1 MRWSIHRSIRRSA
14 LRARCARRWDSVPL
28 LPMRLLIHADGMDD
42 TVTGT
47 HCVHGISKLRL
58 LLRSIF
64 EFHAS
69 VRARKTASGSEG
81 RRRGRGPQREY
92 DGRTH
97 QRQRDCGRTAADQ
110 QVKHFPPLC
119 WRRTRVAC
127 RARNRP
133 SRVRSCSRLNYPSLC
148 CAPVR
153 LSRRRWSVI
162 GGVLVAA
169 VFIAVA
175 VHAHSSRAASVLSA
189 VTPAKGE
196 ASQLFRGS
204 E

>member
-1 MRWSIHRSIRRSA
+1 MLKKAVRKVVYYYTVQTLKYWYSTLAISA
-14 LRARCARRWDSVPL
+14 LSL
-28 LPMRLLIHADGMDD
+28 Q
-42 TVTGT
+42 
-47 HCVHGISKLRL
+47 
-58 LLRSIF
+58 LRSIF

-69 VRARKTASGSEG
+69 VRARELGSGSEG

-97 QRQRDCGRTAADQ
+97 KRQRDCGRTAADQ
-110 QVKHFPPLC
+110 QVKHYPPLC
-119 WRRTRVAC
+119 WRRTPVAC

-133 SRVRSCSRLNYPSLC
+133 RRVRSCSRLNYPSLC
-148 CAPVR
+148 CAPIR

-175 VHAHSSRAASVLSA
+175 VHAHSSRADSVLSA